1 MGLVCLVG
9 LVGPSLW
16 DERGEEGA
24 DEGPRGGK
32 QAWLRESSSSGSLGL
47 VLRASTSFLPTV
59 IILHALIHQTFLG
72 CRCEETIMVTETE
85 KRPNALVCFQKEIS
99 KI

>member
-1 MGLVCLVG
+1 MDPVCLVG

-32 QAWLRESSSSGSLGL
+32 EAWLRESSGSLGL
-47 VLRASTSFLPTV
+47 VLRASASFLPTV
-59 IILHALIHQTFLG
+59 VILHALIHQTFLG
-72 CRCEETIMVTETE
+72 CRCEETITVTETE
-85 KRPNALVCFQKEIS
+85 KRTNALVCFQKEIS